1 VGQGEGEPGD
11 PVPVAV
17 ALGKVGIED
26 TFLDV
31 AAHAENLVVCGDA
44 RGHAIHDFVGVV
56 CHKLKV
62 EHARRRDAFVDDS
75 AGTAVVVKISRLL
88 EQANGRALAGV
99 DDSDAGL
106 RDSGG

>member
-1 VGQGEGEPGD
+1 MQRMMFD

-44 RGHAIHDFVGVV
+44 RGHAIHDFAARGRPSETAQQMQKRTS
-56 CHKLKV
+56 HKKAEKRVRTWCCLPQ
-62 EHARRRDAFVDDS
+62 AQ
-75 AGTAVVVKISRLL
+75 SRTRQ
-88 EQANGRALAGV
+88 ET
-99 DDSDAGL
+99 
-106 RDSGG
+106 